1 MKKRFIVILIIIMS
15 LILTLFLY
23 KDNFDFLKE
32 SKKMVVIA
40 ESFEP
45 LTLDP
50 AYAND
55 SESIKIIANLY
66 EGLVRYKDDS
76 KDIKPALADRKSVV

>member
-1 MKKRFIVILIIIMS
+1 MKKRFIVSLIIIMS

-32 SKKMVVIA
+32 SKKTVVIA

-50 AYAND
+50 TYAND
-55 SESIKIIANLY
+55 SESIKIIANL
-66 EGLVRYKDDS
+66 
-76 KDIKPALADRKSVV
+76 